1 MASFPMSTVQGHIL
15 LLVCVWTISTVAL
28 PAGSCVKKSVIAIP
42 RWHIYHRLCKPIV
55 IGHRGNP
62 LHFQE
67 NTFEGFKSVRRFGAN
82 AFELDV
88 YLTKDGKLVLFH
100 DKNALRT
107 TGVNRPIQDMTSK
120 EIKKLRYLKKIKY
133 GPNIITYRR
142 RRKVVFLERV
152 LRWAKGKKILIVLE
166 MKPTD
171 VLLNAAKVKNT
182 IKTSRA
188 VAKMVKKYKMHDQV
202 LAISFNYYATISA
215 KRAYHKL
222 VVGTFIVDVAWRFP
236 PVFYHLI
243 NTQMVKLLPGLKGC
257 LKNLPSSNKTMDYYF
272 VNGVMEKFMR
282 ASYTFITPVI
292 FNNPQ
297 YGGQKNKKTMKM
309 VRRSYG
315 KGFVVG
321 TGGFFDI
328 KLPQKKVSAVLALHR
343 NVIKLG
349 AKMIITD
356 DLIKTKRLIRSAMG
370 RKCHHHHY
378 HRHGHNYNYNNHDEL
393 ARQDHEIEA
402 ASRV

>member
-1 MASFPMSTVQGHIL
+1 
-15 LLVCVWTISTVAL
+15 
-28 PAGSCVKKSVIAIP
+28 
-42 RWHIYHRLCKPIV
+42 
-55 IGHRGNP
+55 
-62 LHFQE
+62 
-67 NTFEGFKSVRRFGAN
+67 
-82 AFELDV
+82 
-88 YLTKDGKLVLFH
+88 
-100 DKNALRT
+100 
-107 TGVNRPIQDMTSK
+107 
-120 EIKKLRYLKKIKY
+120 
-133 GPNIITYRR
+133 
-142 RRKVVFLERV
+142 
-152 LRWAKGKKILIVLE
+152 
-166 MKPTD
+166 
-171 VLLNAAKVKNT
+171 
-182 IKTSRA
+182 
-188 VAKMVKKYKMHDQV
+188 
-202 LAISFNYYATISA
+202 
-215 KRAYHKL
+215 
-222 VVGTFIVDVAWRFP
+222 
-236 PVFYHLI
+236 
-243 NTQMVKLLPGLKGC
+243 
-257 LKNLPSSNKTMDYYF
+257 
-272 VNGVMEKFMR
+272 MR